1 MTSNTTYKGTKF
13 TNPVISLQ
21 FDGKTA
27 NLSMKG
33 YFSATP
39 EKMTQPVSDAGSLNT
54 FAGQFVMTFSGVI
67 DSYHSDVLRNDTATP
82 TWLRTVGYGN
92 NSLNIGYADES
103 KGNQAGL
110 LSLNVVICLVL
121 VQVLLFFC

>member
-1 MTSNTTYKGTKF
+1 MSFNTTYKGTKF
-13 TNPVISLQ
+13 PNPVINLQ
-21 FDGKTA
+21 FDGQTA

-39 EKMTQPVSDAGSLNT
+39 EEFTQPVSDAGSPYT
-54 FAGQFVMTFSGVI
+54 FAGQFIMTFSGVI
-67 DSYHSDVLRNDTATP
+67 DSYHSDVLRNDTAAP

-103 KGNQAGL
+103 KGNQVGL
-110 LSLNVVICLVL
+110 WSLNLIICLVL
-121 VQVLLFFC
+121 LQALFFFC